1 MRRTQGR
8 IAPAKSRS
16 EPCPIQWRP
25 LISRAVRG
33 KYRKA
38 ARGMSGIAERYAEMV
53 SAGTLER
60 DSAQARAA
68 DRLQQLQNELAEYR
82 PASKSSSL
90 GWLMARGP
98 QKVPRGLYICG
109 DVGRG
114 KTMLMDLFFETAK
127 VSTKRRAHFHEFM
140 ADVHDRVHE
149 VRQAMKEDRLK
160 DGDPIAPVASQLADE
175 AMLLCFDEF
184 HVHDIA
190 DAMILSRLFERLFA
204 RGVVMVATSNVP
216 PEGLYKEGL
225 NRPLFLPFV
234 RLLQEKS
241 ETINLAARTDYRLE
255 KLSGTQMWHVPAD
268 REAQQQIAEV
278 WRKLAGREGGAP
290 VDLSY
295 RGRTI
300 RIPFAGNGAAR
311 FDFVDLCHQPLGAAD
326 FVQIARNFHTVVI
339 EDVPVMTPA
348 QRNEAKRFILLID
361 ALYDNAVKL
370 VASASA
376 ERDEIYQGEGT
387 VEANEFKRTV
397 SRLIEMGSTEY
408 LALPHGAAGAKTVK
422 A

>member
-1 MRRTQGR
+1 
-8 IAPAKSRS
+8 
-16 EPCPIQWRP
+16 
-25 LISRAVRG
+25 
-33 KYRKA
+33 
-38 ARGMSGIAERYAEMV
+38 MSGIAERYAEMV

-60 DSAQARAA
+60 NSAQARAA

-98 QKVPRGLYICG
+98 QKTPRGLYICG

-127 VSTKRRAHFHEFM
+127 VEKKRRAHFHEFM

-149 VRQAMKEDRLK
+149 VRQAMKVGRLK
-160 DGDPIAPVASQLADE
+160 DGDPIAPVANQLADE
-175 AMLLCFDEF
+175 VLLLCFDEF
-184 HVHDIA
+184 HVNDIA

-204 RGVVMVATSNVP
+204 RGVFMVATSNVP
-216 PEGLYKEGL
+216 PEDLYKEGL

-234 RLLQEKS
+234 RLLQDKC

-268 REAQQQIAEV
+268 REAQQQIDEV

-311 FDFVDLCHQPLGAAD
+311 FDFADLCHQPLGAAD

-370 VASASA
+370 VSSAAA
-376 ERDEIYQGEGT
+376 ERDEIYQGEGV
-387 VEANEFKRTV
+387 VEANEFKRTA
-397 SRLIEMGSTEY
+397 SRLIEMGSKEY
-408 LALPHGAAGAKTVK
+408 LALPHGAGGAKAAKT
-422 A
+422 